1 MVFMV
6 SDLFKVGDPY
16 SRISPTGH
24 IVINE
29 FSTFPVIASFKNP
42 LFQGLIINKIV
53 PNFEIE
59 KIKNKCRWFF
69 IISKGIF
76 GGGILFP
83 LDSDSD

>member
-6 SDLFKVGDPY
+6 SDLLKVGNHY
-16 SRISPTGH
+16 SRISTKGH

-59 KIKNKCRWFF
+59 K
-69 IISKGIF
+69 
-76 GGGILFP
+76 
-83 LDSDSD
+83 